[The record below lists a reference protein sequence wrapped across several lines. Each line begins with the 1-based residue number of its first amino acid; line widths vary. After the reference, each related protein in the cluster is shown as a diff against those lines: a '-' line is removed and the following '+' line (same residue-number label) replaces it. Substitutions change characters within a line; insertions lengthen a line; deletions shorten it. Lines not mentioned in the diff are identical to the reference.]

1 MNSLKNYI
9 EKNCDKKI
17 LENFDTFFDIN
28 KILTK
33 DKITL
38 LNLAKLLLFLTSF
51 SSKKE
56 KHLSLLTSVDNNF
69 QNEFILSFQFLSI
82 KDKNIKINIPYNE
95 KNVQVSE
102 ISFFLSGGDFLHKK
116 IEILDDTIIK
126 NSEMYNSILDKREKE
141 MAELKQSQI
150 DLEEFNNQKDS
161 EIEELKRKFE
171 ELNSEIN
178 KKNEENIQLKN
189 ELNNIIEQKGKEIAI
204 LQKQLKDL
212 TELKDQEINK
222 LNNQINNNNENKSIM
237 EQEFEQFKISLH
249 NKNQELIEENNELKN
264 QINDIPLLQQEIEKL
279 KINLNNS
286 EIEKQKLQ
294 NEILIHQEKVKH
306 YENQNSEISEKINIS
321 EQKLNDEIF
330 GYQEKIRNYENLNR
344 EMSEKIYVLE
354 QKLNSDPYYARE
366 IMSKTLYD
374 FAFKMMSE
382 NN

>member
-171 ELNSEIN
+171 QLNSEIN

-189 ELNNIIEQKGKEIAI
+189 
-204 LQKQLKDL
+204 
-212 TELKDQEINK
+212 
-222 LNNQINNNNENKSIM
+222 
-237 EQEFEQFKISLH
+237 
-249 NKNQELIEENNELKN
+249 
-264 QINDIPLLQQEIEKL
+264 
-279 KINLNNS
+279 
-286 EIEKQKLQ
+286 
-294 NEILIHQEKVKH
+294 
-306 YENQNSEISEKINIS
+306 
-321 EQKLNDEIF
+321 
-330 GYQEKIRNYENLNR
+330 
-344 EMSEKIYVLE
+344 
-354 QKLNSDPYYARE
+354 
-366 IMSKTLYD
+366 
-374 FAFKMMSE
+374 
-382 NN
+382 